1 MLKSLLHYVRQGEMS
16 TAAVIGHTAAV
27 IGHWMNRLERYTQ
40 HMSATAAID
49 CRINQLEQ
57 LETLT
62 LTVRNEAKRE
72 AENWTQHI
80 EKVNATNPQEHI
92 WCIEN
97 CVIKL
102 KTFRRTTVQY
112 VKKAETCMAEIEKI
126 AELEGLE
133 GLQYSIAKAAEK
145 LIKFLQLADE
155 VKSTV
160 DPIIATQN
168 RDGTCLPYLVDLQK
182 IDVTTAHIYRRATT
196 AEQVNNSAPVTEE
209 NIPPSLTIII
219 G

>member
-1 MLKSLLHYVRQGEMS
+1 MS
-16 TAAVIGHTAAV
+16 TAAVIGLWAK
-27 IGHWMNRLERYTQ
+27 RLERYTQ
-40 HMSATAAID
+40 HISATVAID
-49 CRINQLEQ
+49 CQINQLAQ
-57 LETLT
+57 FETLT

-72 AENWTQHI
+72 AEHWTQHI
-80 EKVNATNPQEHI
+80 EKVNATNLQEHI
-92 WCIEN
+92 WCIQN
-97 CVIKL
+97 CVINL
-102 KTFRRTTVQY
+102 KTFRKTTVQQ
-112 VKKAETCMAEIEKI
+112 VEKAETCMAEIEKI
-126 AELEGLE
+126 AELE

-182 IDVTTAHIYRRATT
+182 IDVTTAHIYCRATT

-219 G
+219 V

>member
-1 MLKSLLHYVRQGEMS
+1 MS

-80 EKVNATNPQEHI
+80 EKVNATNLQEHI

-97 CVIKL
+97 CVINL
-102 KTFRRTTVQY
+102 KTFRRTTVQR
-112 VKKAETCMAEIEKI
+112 VEKAETCMAEIEKI
-126 AELEGLE
+126 AELEGLGKLE
-133 GLQYSIAKAAEK
+133 GINQMRYLIAKVAEN